1 MQRAPPWSCSRFRS
15 GFVVAS
21 FTCSTFR
28 TGHQFLV
35 PEARSLAR
43 RAVLSTFDIRI
54 MIMLRVMMNTIV
66 VIIMIVVMVIH
77 LLKMMIMLKVPSA
90 GHGQSGQCVQYGRLL
105 SEEGRNFLPL
115 LRTALTFRGIRSNLF
130 IPK

>member
-1 MQRAPPWSCSRFRS
+1 MQKFLAGSAQILMQQAPPWCYSLFRT

-43 RAVLSTFDIRI
+43 RAVLSTFDFKI
-54 MIMLRVMMNTIV
+54 MKMLKVMMNTIV
-66 VIIMIVVMVIH
+66 LIIMIVIMVIH
-77 LLKMMIMLKVPSA
+77 LLK
-90 GHGQSGQCVQYGRLL
+90 
-105 SEEGRNFLPL
+105 
-115 LRTALTFRGIRSNLF
+115 
-130 IPK
+130 

>member
-1 MQRAPPWSCSRFRS
+1 M
-15 GFVVAS
+15 AS

-43 RAVLSTFDIRI
+43 RAVLSTFDFKI

-66 VIIMIVVMVIH
+66 VINMMVSMVIY
-77 LLKMMIMLKVPSA
+77 LFEMMIMLKVPRA

-105 SEEGRNFLPL
+105 TSKL
-115 LRTALTFRGIRSNLF
+115 
-130 IPK
+130 